1 MPLLSLYPA
10 HCEKTMSVS
19 AAAKERVASL
29 REQLTSYR
37 DKLERQEQWAL
48 ELQTHI
54 SQTRTVVDITIPR
67 EINKAYR
74 EYIKTL

>member
-1 MPLLSLYPA
+1 
-10 HCEKTMSVS
+10 MSVS
-19 AAAKERVASL
+19 AAAKQRVASL

-37 DKLERQEQWAL
+37 DKLERQEQWAR

-74 EYIKTL
+74 EYINTL